1 MINSVHVYPQVL
13 TKIFN
18 DFEKSGNFPDI
29 LKYAVILHQFSKR
42 GDVTDKTNYRPIS
55 TLSNF
60 SNVFEKMIYAQIN
73 SFMKSKL
80 SKYLAGFSCKT

>member
-1 MINSVHVYPQVL
+1 MINSVHIYLQEL

-18 DFEKSGNFPDI
+18 NFEKSGNFPDI

-42 GDVTDKTNYRPIS
+42 GDATDKTNYRPIS
-55 TLSNF
+55 SLSNF

-73 SFMKSKL
+73 SFMESKL
-80 SKYLAGFSCKT
+80 SKYLAGFPCKA